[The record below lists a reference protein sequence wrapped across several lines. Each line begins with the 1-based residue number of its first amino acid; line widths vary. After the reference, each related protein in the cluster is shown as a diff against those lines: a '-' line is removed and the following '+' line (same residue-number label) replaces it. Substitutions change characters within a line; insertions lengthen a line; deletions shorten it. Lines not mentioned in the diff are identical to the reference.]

1 MQEMLEELKNG
12 FELTMERNGKTNN
25 ANIYFKSID
34 GTKIINQANITFA
47 DTGGKKP
54 QGKTNAFVNI
64 GKFAN

>member
-1 MQEMLEELKNG
+1 
-12 FELTMERNGKTNN
+12 MERNGKTNN